1 MDHHMAYDT
10 VFIVDDDRALSFLHR
25 RLIKRTAVGREV
37 NVFNNPLG
45 ALAPLHGEL
54 LSPGKSILVLLD
66 INMPEMSGFE
76 FLEAISQFIGKIAIL
91 DILMVTSSIDH
102 RDMEKGMGH
111 PLVNQY
117 ITKPLKRT
125 DILDFVRYRSLI
137 SAQRPRQCA

>member
-1 MDHHMAYDT
+1 MDHHMIYDT
-10 VFIVDDDRALSFLHR
+10 VFIVDDDRTLSFLHR
-25 RLIKRTAVGREV
+25 RLIMKTAVGREV
-37 NVFNNPLG
+37 NVFNNPLE

-111 PLVNQY
+111 PLVKQY